1 MVMIMKNTFKYIA
14 AAAAAL
20 LALSCQ
26 KEAMDKM
33 EVEAGFAPKGPVP
46 TVSIDAANYKIVEE
60 EGYAEVR
67 VTYAGITESMDSL
80 ELGVLVS
87 LQDNFLSATP
97 VVVEE
102 TADGTYT
109 VKVPV
114 RPAQVNYVKATV
126 ATISGSAYSE
136 TLALDV
142 PTVPWNKMI
151 AATYSGDAY
160 SYWDE
165 GTCSYPGHTIG
176 VKAEETAEGNII
188 TFTNFSPLAVANKFP
203 SVVTA
208 VFDTETRV
216 ATIQLDEYS
225 TFDTGLSP
233 AGIYAV
239 PMEPVEDDYE
249 PADYMTIVFSEDY
262 SQMGV
267 QCFGEQGAEGWY
279 EITLPTVYKAN

>member
-26 KEAMDKM
+26 KEAMDKP

-46 TVSIDAANYKIVEE
+46 TVTIHTTGYKIVEE
-60 EGYAEVR
+60 EGYAEVK
-67 VTYAGITESMDSL
+67 VTYTGITEAMDSL

-87 LQDNFLSATP
+87 LQENFLSSTP
-97 VVVEE
+97 VVVNE

-136 TLALDV
+136 TLTLDV
-142 PTVPWNKMI
+142 PSVPWYKMI
-151 AATYSGDAY
+151 ASSYSGDAY

-165 GTCSYPGHTIG
+165 GSCSYPGHTIG

-188 TFTNFSPLAVANKFP
+188 TFTDFCPFATSKGFP

-208 VFDTETRV
+208 VFDVETRV
-216 ATIQLDEYS
+216 ASIPLDEYA
-225 TFDTGLSP
+225 TFDAGLSS

-239 PMEPVEDDYE
+239 PMNTDFDAV
-249 PADYMTIVFSEDY
+249 DYMTVTFSEDY

-267 QCFGEQGAEGWY
+267 QCFGEQSEAGWY
-279 EITLPTVYKAN
+279 EITLPTVYAAN

>member
-26 KEAMDKM
+26 KEAMDKP

-46 TVSIDAANYKIVEE
+46 TVSIDATSYKIVEE
-60 EGYAEVR
+60 EGYAEVK
-67 VTYAGITESMDSL
+67 VTYTGITEAMDSL

-87 LQDNFLSATP
+87 LQENFLSSTP
-97 VVVEE
+97 IVVEE

-136 TLALDV
+136 TLILDV
-142 PTVPWNKMI
+142 PSVPWYKMI
-151 AATYSGDAY
+151 ASSYSGDAY

-165 GTCSYPGHTIG
+165 GSCSYPGHTVG

-188 TFTNFSPLAVANKFP
+188 TFTDFCPFATSKGFP

-208 VFDTETRV
+208 VFDVETRV
-216 ATIQLDEYS
+216 ASIPLDEYGM
-225 TFDTGLSP
+225 FDAGLSP
-233 AGIYAV
+233 AGIFAV
-239 PMEPVEDDYE
+239 PMNTDFDAV
-249 PADYMTIVFSEDY
+249 DYMTVTFSEDY

-267 QCFGEQGAEGWY
+267 QCFGEYSDAGWY
-279 EITLPTVYKAN
+279 EITLPTVYAAN

>member
-26 KEAMDKM
+26 KEAMDKP

-46 TVSIDAANYKIVEE
+46 TVTIHTTGYKIVEE
-60 EGYAEVR
+60 EGYAEVK
-67 VTYAGITESMDSL
+67 VTYTGITEAMDSL

-87 LQDNFLSATP
+87 LQENFLSSTS

-136 TLALDV
+136 TLPLDV
-142 PTVPWNKMI
+142 PSVPWYKMI
-151 AATYSGDAY
+151 ASSYSGDAY

-165 GTCSYPGHTIG
+165 GSCSYPGHTIG

-188 TFTNFSPLAVANKFP
+188 TFTAFCPFKS
-203 SVVTA
+203 
-208 VFDTETRV
+208 
-216 ATIQLDEYS
+216 LD
-225 TFDTGLSP
+225 
-233 AGIYAV
+233 
-239 PMEPVEDDYE
+239 
-249 PADYMTIVFSEDY
+249 
-262 SQMGV
+262 
-267 QCFGEQGAEGWY
+267 
-279 EITLPTVYKAN
+279 KR